1 MFHLWRVNIRGRRR
15 RDNDRLRSR
24 PPPKGPRMA
33 RRDPKLIAKQLAAR
47 AEKLLGDL
55 RPHGDAQE
63 PAPTP
68 RPRTVANESGRT
80 ITISTPAAKP
90 PTPSDPADVADP
102 EAGEGDEPAVDAG
115 SGTGAT
121 EATDTDP
128 APDIAEADPEDAVD
142 DPAPDAAAT
151 GEALQAPTDEQ
162 PTGNEH
168 DEAVAAAVVAAPD
181 DAPGATDTAADAP
194 EAADT
199 AADAPEASD
208 TAADAPQASDTA
220 ADAPQA
226 SEAGDDVAIDE
237 SVEDEGDEAGAG
249 VVAAAGAT
257 AGAALPASPAEQ
269 EANPAATGTP
279 PAETGIAP
287 IRDVP
292 LEVAESDEDRR
303 RRLGLLAVVLLL
315 LIAAI
320 GAIVLSTT
328 GDDDTIEAEA
338 APDITEDEATTEGV
352 DQGATGSDDTSA
364 TDAPEA
370 SGDGD
375 GTTEADTDSAAEP
388 DTGSTTEAGTDNETG
403 TDPDTEAGTD
413 DETGADPDTEP
424 EAQADADAQA
434 DTDAEGGTDEAPLGT
449 EVAES
454 RAIVQGGKIVLEG
467 AVPSQ
472 EAADAIVSLASD
484 ILGADNV
491 VNNYVIDPRAD
502 DPNLGNVRVDDSVL
516 FEPGVS
522 VVAPDFEPLLGQAL
536 ALMSVRP
543 SVTMTIVGHTDSLG
557 DDQANLLLSLQRAQ
571 AVERWLTD
579 RGVDAERLTAVGRG
593 ETEPIASNDTDEG
606 RQLNRRIQVFIENL
620 LVDG

>member
-1 MFHLWRVNIRGRRR
+1 
-15 RDNDRLRSR
+15 
-24 PPPKGPRMA
+24 MA

-55 RPHGDAQE
+55 RPNGDAQE

-269 EANPAATGTP
+269 EGNPAATGTP

-338 APDITEDEATTEGV
+338 APDITEDEATTAGV
-352 DQGATGSDDTSA
+352 DQAATGSDDTSA

>member
-1 MFHLWRVNIRGRRR
+1 
-15 RDNDRLRSR
+15 
-24 PPPKGPRMA
+24 MA

-269 EANPAATGTP
+269 EGNPAATGTP

-375 GTTEADTDSAAEP
+375 GTTEADTDSTTEPDTGSTTEAGTDDQTGAAPDTEPDTDSATEP

-413 DETGADPDTEP
+413 NETGADPDTEP

>member
-1 MFHLWRVNIRGRRR
+1 
-15 RDNDRLRSR
+15 
-24 PPPKGPRMA
+24 MA

-199 AADAPEASD
+199 AADAPQASDTAAAAPEGSD
-208 TAADAPQASDTA
+208 TAADAPEASDTTP
-220 ADAPQA
+220 DA

-269 EANPAATGTP
+269 EANPAATGTR
-279 PAETGIAP
+279 PAETGVAP

-352 DQGATGSDDTSA
+352 DQAATGSDDTSA

>member
-1 MFHLWRVNIRGRRR
+1 
-15 RDNDRLRSR
+15 
-24 PPPKGPRMA
+24 MA

-55 RPHGDAQE
+55 RPNGDAQE

-279 PAETGIAP
+279 PAEIGIAP

-338 APDITEDEATTEGV
+338 APDITEDEATTAGV
-352 DQGATGSDDTSA
+352 DQAATGSDDTSA

>member
-1 MFHLWRVNIRGRRR
+1 
-15 RDNDRLRSR
+15 
-24 PPPKGPRMA
+24 MA

-199 AADAPEASD
+199 AADAPQASDTAAAAPEGSD
-208 TAADAPQASDTA
+208 TAADAPEASDTTP
-220 ADAPQA
+220 DA

-237 SVEDEGDEAGAG
+237 SVEDEGNEAGAG

-269 EANPAATGTP
+269 EGNPAATGTP

-338 APDITEDEATTEGV
+338 APDITEDEATTAGV
-352 DQGATGSDDTSA
+352 DQAATGSDDTSA

-413 DETGADPDTEP
+413 NETGADPDTEP